1 MICAAKQVGKMM
13 GGNQILNCISF
24 EITSGDRVG
33 LTGPNGC
40 GKTTLLQ
47 LLAGVETV
55 DEGEIFIKKGAQV
68 GYLEQIP
75 DADPEA
81 TVSDALRVPFRQVF
95 QLEKKMEKLTEQMAA
110 PDLGEKELER
120 VLERYQSCQEEY
132 EERGGYEV
140 EAKIRRV
147 AHGLNLSEEMLARPF
162 GSLSGGEKTKV
173 GLARILL
180 TEPDLLLLDEP
191 TNHLDLTAIEWLENV
206 LSSYPGAVLIVSHDR
221 YFLDRVVTRMIDLE
235 GGEAV
240 LYSGNYSRFLQEK
253 EERLLAEF
261 QAYQEQQK
269 KIKKMKETIK
279 RLREWAN
286 QANPPNAGLHRRAA
300 SMEKALERM
309 VKLERPVLERKKI
322 DLSFEQDQRSG
333 REVFRCDEVFKEY
346 GQQLVLDGVHL
357 QVRSGER
364 VAIVG
369 SNGSGKSTLLRI
381 LLGEESADLGEVAV
395 GPSVQVGYLSQ
406 QGWEGDP
413 DQTVLEAF
421 REEVSVEEGK
431 ARHLLAQFLFY
442 GYAVFRK
449 VKDLSGGERM
459 RLRLAQLMH
468 QDLNALILDEPTN
481 HLDIDSRE
489 ALEDALERF
498 PGTILAVSH
507 DRWFLNKLFAPI
519 YWLEAGKLT
528 RFEGNYDEA
537 KEKRRQLKGV

>member
-140 EAKIRRV
+140 EAKIRQV

>member
-1 MICAAKQVGKMM
+1 MICAANQAGKVM
-13 GGNQILNCISF
+13 GGNQVLKRVSF
-24 EITSGDRVG
+24 EISSGDRVG

-40 GKTTLLQ
+40 GKTTLLR

-55 DEGEIFIKKGAQV
+55 DEGEIFIGKGARV

-81 TVSDALRVPFRQVF
+81 TVSDVLRVPFRDVF
-95 QLEKKMEKLTEQMAA
+95 RLEEKMERLTEQMAD
-110 PDLGEKELER
+110 PDLGEAELER
-120 VLERYQSCQEEY
+120 VLQRYQSCREEF

-162 GSLSGGEKTKV
+162 GQLSGGEKTKV

-180 TEPDLLLLDEP
+180 MEPDLLLLDEP
-191 TNHLDLTAIEWLENV
+191 TNHLDLTAMEWLEEY
-206 LSSYPGAVLIVSHDR
+206 LSSYRGAVLIVSHDR

-235 GGEAV
+235 GGEAA
-240 LYSGNYSRFLQEK
+240 LYQGNYSRFLQEK

-269 KIKKMKETIK
+269 KISKMKETIK
-279 RLREWAN
+279 RLRQWAN
-286 QANPPNAGLHRRAA
+286 QANPPNAGLHRRAS

-309 VKLERPVLERKKI
+309 EKLERPLVERRKI
-322 DLSFEQDQRSG
+322 DLSFEQNQRSG
-333 REVFRCDEVFKEY
+333 REVFRCEEVFKEY
-346 GQQLVLDGVHL
+346 GEQLVLDGVHL

-369 SNGSGKSTLLRI
+369 PNGSGKSTLLRI
-381 LLGEESADLGEVAV
+381 LLGEETADLGEVTV

-406 QGWEGDP
+406 QGWEGNP

-431 ARHLLAQFLFY
+431 ARHLLARFLFY
-442 GYAVFRK
+442 GYGVFRK

-468 QDLNALILDEPTN
+468 QDLNALILDEPSN

-489 ALEDALERF
+489 ALEDALEHF

-507 DRWFLNKLFAPI
+507 DRWFLNKLFAPV
-519 YWLEAGKLT
+519 YWLEEGRLV
-528 RFEGNYDEA
+528 RYEGNYDEA
-537 KEKRRQLKGV
+537 KQKRRELKQD

>member
-1 MICAAKQVGKMM
+1 MICAANQVGKVM
-13 GGNQILNCISF
+13 GGNQVLKRVRF
-24 EITSGDRVG
+24 EISSGDRVG

-40 GKTTLLQ
+40 GKTTLLR
-47 LLAGVETV
+47 LLAGVERV
-55 DEGEIFIKKGAQV
+55 DEGEIFIRKGARV

-75 DADPEA
+75 DADPAA
-81 TVSDALRVPFRQVF
+81 TVSDVLRLSFRELF
-95 QLEKKMEKLTEQMAA
+95 RLEEKMERLTEQMAD
-110 PDLGEKELER
+110 PGLGESELER
-120 VLERYQSCQEEY
+120 VLQRYQSCREAY
-132 EERGGYEV
+132 EKRGGYEV
-140 EAKIRRV
+140 ETKIRRV
-147 AHGLNLSEEMLARPF
+147 AHGLNLSKSMLARPF
-162 GSLSGGEKTKV
+162 GQLSGGEKTKV

-180 TEPDLLLLDEP
+180 MEPDLLLLDEP
-191 TNHLDLTAIEWLENV
+191 TNHLDLTAIEWLEEY
-206 LSSYPGAVLIVSHDR
+206 LSQYRGAVLIVSHDR

-240 LYSGNYSRFLQEK
+240 LYQGNYSCFLQEK

-261 QAYQEQQK
+261 HAYQEQQK

-286 QANPPNAGLHRRAA
+286 QAHPPNAGLHRRAS

-309 VKLERPVLERKKI
+309 EKLDRPMLERRKI
-322 DLSFEQDQRSG
+322 DLSFEQNQRSG
-333 REVFRCDEVFKEY
+333 REVFQCEEVFKEY
-346 GQQLVLDGVHL
+346 GEQLVLDGVHL

-369 SNGSGKSTLLRI
+369 TNGSGKSTLLRI
-381 LLGEESADLGEVAV
+381 LMGEESADLGEVVV
-395 GPSVQVGYLSQ
+395 GPSVKVGYLSQ
-406 QGWEGDP
+406 QGREGDP

-431 ARHLLAQFLFY
+431 ARHLLARFLFY
-442 GYAVFRK
+442 GHGVFRK
-449 VKDLSGGERM
+449 VRDLSGGERM

-507 DRWFLNKLFAPI
+507 DRWFLNKLFAPV
-519 YWLEAGKLT
+519 YWLEEGKLT
-528 RFEGNYDEA
+528 RYEGDYDEA
-537 KEKRRQLKGV
+537 RRKRRELKQD